1 MILMTSYIADSHGT
15 RLRVESVVS
24 AFARAWKQRPAVV
37 TLGGF
42 PTDNCIGVSASERR
56 HR

>member
-1 MILMTSYIADSHGT
+1 MILMTPYIADSHGT

>member
-1 MILMTSYIADSHGT
+1 MITMTPYIAESHGA

-24 AFARAWKQRPAVV
+24 ASARAWKQRPAVV